1 MPWLVKNQ
9 DENMFIKQLL
19 ARNVSIMYLTRN
31 NVNKVLVVTDKDA
44 KQLVDC

>member
-9 DENMFIKQLL
+9 DDNMFIKQLL

-31 NVNKVLVVTDKDA
+31 NINKVLVVTDKDA
-44 KQLVDC
+44 KQLVDY

>member
-9 DENMFIKQLL
+9 DDNMFIKQLL

-31 NVNKVLVVTDKDA
+31 NINKVLVVTDKDA